1 MVPKQINLHIFIINS
16 LVCLSVCDAW
26 PPKLLGRFQ
35 NFLAGNCIWVGDGY
49 FFLEK
54 FFSDQIFF
62 SIFFDFFKNFKNFQ
76 IFNFFENFQIFIF
89 FENFRKFS
97 NSKKISCQKFSLR
110 KKICEKKICSW
121 ASKASHVYL
130 EYIVRQRHP
139 LCKSN
144 KILIATVTTTT

>member
-54 FFSDQIFF
+54 FFFRPKLFLKLFF
-62 SIFFDFFKNFKNFQ
+62 WFFQKCSNFYFFRKFSNFYF
-76 IFNFFENFQIFIF
+76 
-89 FENFRKFS
+89 FRKFS
-97 NSKKISCQKFSLR
+97 NSKKISCQKFCLR